1 MHQSLCTLNLNALT
15 ATRAVKMNICVCS
28 QKERKKIHVKK
39 KRCLAINIYK
49 CLLWTQ
55 VFEECSL
62 VHRVCLNK
70 DLALCEAQGRSCSTT
85 PLTSHS
91 VWVQHVTHSLCS

>member
-39 KRCLAINIYK
+39 KKVLSNQHLQMSIMD
-49 CLLWTQ
+49 
-55 VFEECSL
+55 S
-62 VHRVCLNK
+62 
-70 DLALCEAQGRSCSTT
+70 
-85 PLTSHS
+85 S
-91 VWVQHVTHSLCS
+91 V